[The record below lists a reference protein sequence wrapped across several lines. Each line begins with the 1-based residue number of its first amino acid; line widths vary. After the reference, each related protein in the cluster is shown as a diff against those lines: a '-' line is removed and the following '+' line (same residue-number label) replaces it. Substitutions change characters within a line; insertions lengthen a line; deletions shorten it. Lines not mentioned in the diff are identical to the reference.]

1 MELFAPSPVYGTVR
15 SHTPVGCRSV
25 TGSGCVTER
34 WYDTGMSDAGH
45 DLQVPLRT
53 AAEVGAF
60 IRSAREEAQ
69 MTQAALAG
77 ELGVSRKWV
86 SEVEQGKQ
94 AAEVGKVLAALLHL
108 GFTPM
113 AARTPPA
120 GADIDALRGA
130 LTGE

>member
-1 MELFAPSPVYGTVR
+1 
-15 SHTPVGCRSV
+15 
-25 TGSGCVTER
+25 
-34 WYDTGMSDAGH
+34 MSDAGYE
-45 DLQVPLRT
+45 LQVPMRT

-60 IRSAREEAQ
+60 IRSAREKAH
-69 MTQAALAG
+69 MTQAALAA
-77 ELGVSRKWV
+77 EVGVSRKWV

-113 AARTPPA
+113 ASPTPPPA
-120 GADIDALRGA
+120 SDVDALLGA